1 MNTIEESLKVKH
13 ILQEL
18 DRLIGEMAHLRS
30 QVSALKSSTA
40 QASRSVR
47 EREYFGMW
55 ADREVMQG
63 QSSREWLE
71 RLRTQQVISELSAKR
86 PY

>member
-1 MNTIEESLKVKH
+1 MNRLEESLKVQH

-18 DRLIGEMAHLRS
+18 DRLIGEMAHLHS

-47 EREYFGMW
+47 EAKYFGMW
-55 ADREVMQG
+55 ADREDMEG

-71 RLRTQQVISELSAKR
+71 RLHTQQWTRS
-86 PY
+86 